1 MNNIVNHKQGERHRP
16 GTLVRWVNNTIARV
30 QNDGRHLIVA
40 NLNKSNK
47 KRSKQ
52 LGGKRCNMQKYRQNK
67 QRKTNQQKLWYCCV
81 GITMIVILIF
91 FIIISIALWMN

>member
-1 MNNIVNHKQGERHRP
+1 MKKDGDDFQSVDQRVSFSDVVVSVQEDDERDSLGEDGFNGYNNYQ
-16 GTLVRWVNNTIARV
+16 
-30 QNDGRHLIVA
+30 
-40 NLNKSNK
+40 
-47 KRSKQ
+47 
-52 LGGKRCNMQKYRQNK
+52 RQNK